1 MKLVFLIISL
11 LTFANNQI
19 GNAQEYTQEQFELDL
34 WASQEL
40 LEHASIGV
48 CMQDAQTG
56 EVISNYESQKSLVP
70 ASTLKLLTT
79 GAALDLLGADFHFE
93 TKFAYT
99 GEIRNDS
106 LLGDLIVIG
115 GGDPALGS
123 EYFKDHYL
131 KTHFLDIWVDSLKQ
145 NDIHFISGD
154 IIVDASVYEQQL
166 IPNTWVWEDIGNYF
180 GAGACGLSV
189 YDNLYEIHLSS
200 PDTAGLQTQI
210 LSTIPKIPEI
220 AFDNQVL
227 SSDINRDRA
236 YVFGSPLD
244 NERVLRGTIPK
255 GKSDFV
261 VKASVPNPPY
271 LLGWQLKHKIEEE
284 GIVVEGG
291 IEVNFQQGKICEA
304 TLLANTFSPALIDII
319 RVTNHE
325 SVNLFAE
332 HLLKHIAYI
341 ESGIGSTEE
350 GVKVITNFWKDKG
363 IDATGL
369 FMADGSGLSR
379 FNAITAKQ
387 MVEVLD
393 YMKNESE
400 NGDEFINSLPTVP
413 NGTLYYFHAE
423 NFPDNSLY
431 AKSGSMTRVR
441 SFAGQ
446 LRTKSGREILFSVFL
461 NNFTC
466 SQSKAIRTI
475 EDLLVKVRGVL
486 DNSDD

>member
-1 MKLVFLIISL
+1 MKLVFWIVPL
-11 LTFANNQI
+11 FAFVCFQK
-19 GNAQEYTQEQFELDL
+19 GNAQEYTQEQFELNQ
-34 WASQEL
+34 WAAQEL
-40 LEHASIGV
+40 LEHASVGIY
-48 CMQDAQTG
+48 MQDAKTG
-56 EVISNYESQKSLVP
+56 EVLALSEPQQSLVP

-79 GAALDLLGADFHFE
+79 GAALEMLGADFRFE
-93 TKFAYT
+93 TKLAYT

-123 EYFKDHYL
+123 EYFEDHYL
-131 KTHFLDIWVDSLKQ
+131 KKHFLNSWVDSLKQ
-145 NDIHFISGD
+145 RNIHFIGGN

-200 PDTAGLQTQI
+200 LDTAGMQTQI
-210 LSTIPKIPEI
+210 ISTTPEVPEI

-227 SSDINRDRA
+227 SSDINRDLA
-236 YVFGSPLD
+236 YVFGSPLG

-261 VKASVPNPPY
+261 IKASVPNPPK

-284 GIVVEGG
+284 GIG
-291 IEVNFQQGKICEA
+291 IEGIVDVNFKQGEICQT
-304 TLLANTFSPALIDII
+304 TLLAKTISPALIDII
-319 RVTNHE
+319 SVTNHE

-332 HLLKHIAYI
+332 HLLKHMAYLK
-341 ESGIGSTEE
+341 SGLGSTEV
-350 GVKVITNFWKDKG
+350 GLKVVSDFWKDKG
-363 IDATGL
+363 IETTGL

-393 YMKNESE
+393 YMKNKSE
-400 NGDEFINSLPTVP
+400 NGNEFIHSLPTVP

-423 NFPDNSLY
+423 HFPDNSLY

-441 SFAGQ
+441 CFAGQ
-446 LRTKSGREILFSVFL
+446 LKTKSGCEILFSVFL
-461 NNFTC
+461 NNFSC
-466 SQSKAIRTI
+466 SQSEAIRAI
-475 EDLLVKVRGVL
+475 EDLLVNVSAL
-486 DNSDD
+486 

>member
-1 MKLVFLIISL
+1 MKLVFLMVSL
-11 LTFANNQI
+11 FAFVFLQK
-19 GNAQEYTQEQFELDL
+19 GNAQEYTQEQFELDR
-34 WASQEL
+34 WVGQEL
-40 LEHASIGV
+40 LEHASVGV
-48 CMQDAQTG
+48 FMQDAQTG
-56 EVISNYESQKSLVP
+56 RVLASSESQMSLVP

-79 GAALDLLGADFHFE
+79 GAALELLGADFRFE
-93 TKFAYT
+93 TKLAYT

-123 EYFKDHYL
+123 EYFEDHYL
-131 KTHFLDIWVDSLKQ
+131 KKHFLNSWVDSLKQ
-145 NDIHFISGD
+145 RNIHFIGGN

-210 LSTIPKIPEI
+210 VSTIPKIPEI
-220 AFDNQVL
+220 TFDNQVL

-236 YVFGSPLD
+236 YVFGSPLE
-244 NERVLRGTIPK
+244 NVRVLRGTVPK

-261 VKASVPNPPY
+261 IKASVPNPPF
-271 LLGWQLKHKIEEE
+271 LLGWQLKRKIEEE
-284 GIVVEGG
+284 GIVIEGS
-291 IEVNFQQGKICEA
+291 IDVNFQQGKTGETTI
-304 TLLANTFSPALIDII
+304 LAKTISPPLIDII
-319 RVTNHE
+319 SVTNHE

-332 HLLKHIAYI
+332 HLLKHIAYLKC
-341 ESGIGSTEE
+341 GQGSTEV
-350 GVKVITNFWKDKG
+350 GVKVVTDFWKSKG
-363 IDATGL
+363 IETTGL

-387 MVEVLD
+387 MVKVLD

-400 NGDEFINSLPTVP
+400 DGPEFINSLPTVP

-423 NFPDNSLY
+423 YFPDNSLH

-441 SFAGQ
+441 CFAGQ
-446 LRTKSGREILFSVFL
+446 LKTKSGREILFSVFL
-461 NNFTC
+461 NNFSC
-466 SQSKAIRTI
+466 SQSEAIRAI
-475 EDLLVKVRGVL
+475 ENLLVTF
-486 DNSDD
+486 

>member
-1 MKLVFLIISL
+1 MKLVFLIVPLFVFICL
-11 LTFANNQI
+11 QKGL
-19 GNAQEYTQEQFELDL
+19 AQEYTQEQFKLDS
-34 WASQEL
+34 WAGQEL
-40 LEHASIGV
+40 LKHASVGV
-48 CMQDAQTG
+48 FMQDAQTG
-56 EVISNYESQKSLVP
+56 RVLASSEPQQSLVP

-79 GAALDLLGADFHFE
+79 GAALELLGADFRFE
-93 TKFAYT
+93 TKLAYT

-106 LLGDLIVIG
+106 LLGDLVVIG

-131 KTHFLDIWVDSLKQ
+131 KKHFLDIWVDSLKQ
-145 NDIHFISGD
+145 RNIHFIGGN

-200 PDTAGLQTQI
+200 PDTVGLQTHI
-210 LSTIPKIPEI
+210 VSTIPEIPEI
-220 AFDNQVL
+220 TFDNQVL

-261 VKASVPNPPY
+261 IKASVPNPPL
-271 LLGWQLKHKIEEE
+271 LLGWQLKHKIEDE
-284 GIVVEGG
+284 GIG
-291 IEVNFQQGKICEA
+291 IEGSIDVNFQQGKICET
-304 TLLANTFSPALIDII
+304 TLLAKTISPALIDII
-319 RVTNHE
+319 SVTNHE

-332 HLLKHIAYI
+332 HLLKHMAYL
-341 ESGIGSTEE
+341 ECGQGSTEV
-350 GVKVITNFWKDKG
+350 GVKVVADFWKSKG
-363 IDATGL
+363 IETTGL
-369 FMADGSGLSR
+369 FMVDGSGLSR

-387 MVEVLD
+387 MVGVLD

-400 NGDEFINSLPTVP
+400 DGSEFINSLPTVP

-423 NFPDNSLY
+423 YFPDNGLY

-441 SFAGQ
+441 CFAGQ
-446 LRTKSGREILFSVFL
+446 LKTKSGREILFSVFL
-461 NNFTC
+461 NNFSC
-466 SQSKAIRTI
+466 SQSKAIRAI
-475 EDLLVKVRGVL
+475 EDLLVNMSAL
-486 DNSDD
+486 